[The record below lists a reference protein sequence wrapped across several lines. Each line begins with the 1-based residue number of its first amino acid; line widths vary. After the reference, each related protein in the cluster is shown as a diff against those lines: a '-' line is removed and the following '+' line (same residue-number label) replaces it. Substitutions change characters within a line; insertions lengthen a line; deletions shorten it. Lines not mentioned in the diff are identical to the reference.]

1 MSQRHKPRQNAVLM
15 RLYSSMGKY
24 RRGLVAGVILIV
36 LSALFNNL
44 APFILGKSTDALAGM
59 AFGTTGASDGLQRLI
74 ALLVLL
80 AACYLLAQGA
90 KLLSVRLMV
99 RVSQKTIADL
109 REKVDRKMRRL
120 PLNYFDTHPHGDTLS
135 RMTNDIDTISNS
147 LQQSVEQIV
156 NAVASVLFIFVM
168 MLIVS
173 PILTFVGIV
182 TIPIALFLST
192 KLMKK
197 AQPFFVAQQDTIGEL
212 NGYVEEMYSGQTEIA
227 AFGREE
233 SIIQEFEEISD
244 DLYDSGW
251 KAQFLS
257 SMLQPLT
264 QSLSNIGYAAVA
276 VVGGCLVVGGRLSV
290 GMIQSFIQYLRHF
303 SQPINQTVQI
313 SNIMQATTA
322 AAQRVFAFLDEAEE
336 IPEADPADFPA
347 PLRGGVEFRHVQF
360 GYLPYRTLMHD
371 VNLCVHP
378 GEKVAIVGP
387 TGAGK
392 TTLVNLLM
400 RFYDVNDGAVVIDG
414 VNIRQMQRQK
424 LRGIF
429 GMVLQDT
436 WLFQGTIE
444 DNLRYGKP
452 DATHEEI
459 LSAAKAAHAHEF
471 IRTLPGGY
479 QMELQEGGTNLAQGQ
494 RQLLTIARAL
504 LSDAPIMILDEATS
518 SVDTRTEVLIQK
530 AMANLTAGRTSFI
543 IAHRLSTIQDA
554 DQIFYMQDGDIKEVG
569 THEELLQKNGL
580 YAKLYNSQFAE
591 E

>member
-1 MSQRHKPRQNAVLM
+1 MIPNHKPQKRTVLK

-24 RRGLVAGVILIV
+24 RKGLLAGIVLIV

-44 APFILGKSTDALAGM
+44 APFVLGKSTDALTDI
-59 AFGTTGASDGLQRLI
+59 AFGSTNKAESLERF
-74 ALLVLL
+74 LVLL
-80 AACYLLAQGA
+80 ITLALCYLLAQGA

-109 REKVDRKMRRL
+109 REKADQKMRKL

-147 LQQSVEQIV
+147 LQQSVEQVV
-156 NAVASVLFIFVM
+156 NAVASVVFIFIM

-173 PILTFVGIV
+173 PILTFIGIV
-182 TIPIALFLST
+182 TIPIALFLSAQ
-192 KLMKK
+192 LMKK
-197 AQPFFVAQQDTIGEL
+197 AQPFFKEQQDTIGEL

-233 SIIQEFEEISD
+233 SVIQKFEEISD
-244 DLYDSGW
+244 DLFESGW
-251 KAQFLS
+251 KSQFLS

-264 QSLSNIGYAAVA
+264 QSMSNIGYAAVA
-276 VVGGCLVVGGRLSV
+276 VVGGCLVVNGRLSV

-313 SNIMQATTA
+313 SNIMQATAA
-322 AAQRVFAFLDEAEE
+322 AAQRVFDFLDETEE
-336 IPEADPADFPA
+336 IPEATPDTFPS
-347 PLRGGVEFRHVQF
+347 PLNGAVEFSHVQF
-360 GYLPYRTLMHD
+360 GYLPYHTLMHD
-371 VNLCVHP
+371 VSLSVKP
-378 GEKVAIVGP
+378 GQKVAIVGP

-400 RFYDVNDGAVVIDG
+400 RFYDVNEGSITIDG
-414 VNIRQMQRQK
+414 VDIRQMARQN
-424 LRGIF
+424 LRSIF

-444 DNLRYGKP
+444 ENLRYGKTGASH
-452 DATHEEI
+452 DEI
-459 LSAAKAAHAHEF
+459 VEAAKAAHAHEF

-504 LSDAPIMILDEATS
+504 LSDSPIMILDEATS
-518 SVDTRTEVLIQK
+518 SVDTRTELLIQN

-543 IAHRLSTIQDA
+543 IAHRLSTIRDA

-569 THEELLQKNGL
+569 SHEELLAQNGL
-580 YAKLYNSQFAE
+580 YAKLYNSQFANE
-591 E
+591 